1 MKTFLT
7 CLQEHNYQNR
17 KVAFIENGMWMPAA
31 IKGMKAMTDTM
42 ANITYLE
49 NNVSFKGACTDA
61 VKEQLVKLADE
72 LKNLE

>member
-1 MKTFLT
+1 M
-7 CLQEHNYQNR
+7 QEHNYQNR